1 VWARVAVDAAPAL
14 RPVALAMGGSTP
26 LLVLAAMLAGHRRR
40 LTQRALLLAQM
51 GTDVPQTLD
60 DRPPPIGPL
69 ALLALGSCLSLPFG
83 FTLLYL
89 HCVVIGRSMYDIES
103 GWSEA
108 PDLIAAAVDR
118 EGRQIARLPLTSAP
132 GGGFKG
138 LFTMAKPVID
148 LSAASL
154 PIQEVDWVLP
164 PRRGRSLGSWT
175 GLILRVLTILA
186 LTGVIY
192 SMVSAASP

>member
-1 VWARVAVDAAPAL
+1 MTSSPDGARL
-14 RPVALAMGGSTP
+14 
-26 LLVLAAMLAGHRRR
+26 
-40 LTQRALLLAQM
+40 
-51 GTDVPQTLD
+51 
-60 DRPPPIGPL
+60 PI
-69 ALLALGSCLSLPFG
+69 
-83 FTLLYL
+83 
-89 HCVVIGRSMYDIES
+89 
-103 GWSEA
+103 
-108 PDLIAAAVDR
+108 IAAAVDR

-138 LFTMAKPVID
+138 LFTLAKPVID

-164 PRRGRSLGSWT
+164 RRRGRSLGSWT